1 MLSIKDTTSR
11 TITEITIVVIL
22 SSVLYLH
29 IYWSEFNIRVF
40 EYANFYDV
48 VVATGVLLVSSIMYG
63 ILGVM
68 TSFLYTFHLNLE
80 PGRGANTKIGQ
91 FSVPLLVTK
100 KHDIRLHIK
109 YVIIGIFFLLLLLI
123 WYKAPQPNKRFFF
136 PGFFALS
143 FGTLIITIEYFNT
156 KFLYEIKDYRARHLI
171 MYILLSMLGSSF
183 SLGEFH
189 AEKILN
195 NDPDILYDVKTGH
208 KYLGHVNGYFFFITP
223 DNSKIVIA
231 KTTTYGELMLT
242 TSKSKNDIQPPK
254 PKNTDPKTE
263 NTDPKTE
270 NTDPKTENTDNIIE
284 K

>member
-171 MYILLSMLGSSF
+171 MYILLSICLVLPFLSENFML
-183 SLGEFH
+183 
-189 AEKILN
+189 K
-195 NDPDILYDVKTGH
+195 
-208 KYLGHVNGYFFFITP
+208 KY
-223 DNSKIVIA
+223 
-231 KTTTYGELMLT
+231 
-242 TSKSKNDIQPPK
+242 
-254 PKNTDPKTE
+254 
-263 NTDPKTE
+263 
-270 NTDPKTENTDNIIE
+270 
-284 K
+284 

>member
-1 MLSIKDTTSR
+1 
-11 TITEITIVVIL
+11 
-22 SSVLYLH
+22 
-29 IYWSEFNIRVF
+29 
-40 EYANFYDV
+40 
-48 VVATGVLLVSSIMYG
+48 
-63 ILGVM
+63 
-68 TSFLYTFHLNLE
+68 
-80 PGRGANTKIGQ
+80 
-91 FSVPLLVTK
+91 
-100 KHDIRLHIK
+100 
-109 YVIIGIFFLLLLLI
+109 
-123 WYKAPQPNKRFFF
+123 
-136 PGFFALS
+136 
-143 FGTLIITIEYFNT
+143 
-156 KFLYEIKDYRARHLI
+156 
-171 MYILLSMLGSSF
+171 MLGSSF

-270 NTDPKTENTDNIIE
+270 NTDNIIE

>member
-1 MLSIKDTTSR
+1 
-11 TITEITIVVIL
+11 
-22 SSVLYLH
+22 
-29 IYWSEFNIRVF
+29 
-40 EYANFYDV
+40 
-48 VVATGVLLVSSIMYG
+48 
-63 ILGVM
+63 M
-68 TSFLYTFHLNLE
+68 T
-80 PGRGANTKIGQ
+80 GANTKIGQ

-109 YVIIGIFFLLLLLI
+109 YVIIGIFFLFLLLI
-123 WYKAPQPNKRFFF
+123 WYKAPQPNKRIFF
-136 PGFFALS
+136 PGFFAVS
-143 FGTLIITIEYFNT
+143 FFTLIITIEYFNT

-231 KTTTYGELMLT
+231 KTTTYGELVLT
-242 TSKSKNDIQPPK
+242 TSKFKNDIQPPK
-254 PKNTDPKTE
+254 TKNPDPKTKNPDPKTKNPDPKTKNPDPKTE
-263 NTDPKTE
+263 NP
-270 NTDPKTENTDNIIE
+270 DNIIE